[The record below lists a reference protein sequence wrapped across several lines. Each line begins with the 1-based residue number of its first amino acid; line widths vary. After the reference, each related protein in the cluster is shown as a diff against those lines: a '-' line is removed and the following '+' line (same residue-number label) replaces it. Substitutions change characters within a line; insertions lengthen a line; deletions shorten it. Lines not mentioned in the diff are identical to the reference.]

1 MANLADI
8 VSRKQSRDE
17 EWKAQRQA
25 DRDNA
30 VAMQDTAVSQIAQSP
45 EAYAAY
51 LDCQGDNL
59 MYSVGNIAL
68 ALFQK
73 PEVTKFGTAER
84 WKSLGRTVLQSER
97 SRGFQIFARSSF
109 GKGYQLTDA
118 YDISQTQGREL
129 TNTGIQN
136 GSKEMEQAME
146 TVLNYSA
153 VPVVIDENM
162 DVPAFY
168 NQENLELA
176 VNPRYPDNEAF
187 SAIATE
193 VAHSRFHNKGRNP
206 FYNREESELDAQSVS
221 YILCRRYEV
230 KREMPDL
237 SNLEQLYDGWSS
249 EEVRRALDSVQGL
262 CKQMGNSIDRN
273 LEPKQHTRG
282 TQARRPSR

>member
-97 SRGFQIFARSSF
+97 SKGFQIFARSSF

-168 NQENLELA
+168 DQENLELA

>member
-97 SRGFQIFARSSF
+97 SKGFQIFARSSF

-168 NQENLELA
+168 DQENLELA
-176 VNPRYPDNEAF
+176 VNPSYPDNEAF

-221 YILCRRYEV
+221 YILCRRYEI

>member
-59 MYSVGNIAL
+59 IYSVGNIAL

-97 SRGFQIFARSSF
+97 SKGFQIFARSSF

-162 DVPAFY
+162 DVPAY
-168 NQENLELA
+168 YDQENLELA
-176 VNPRYPDNEAF
+176 VNPSYPDNEAF

-237 SNLEQLYDGWSS
+237 SNLEQLYDSWSS

-282 TQARRPSR
+282 TQARRPNR

>member
-97 SRGFQIFARSSF
+97 SKGFQIFARSSF

-168 NQENLELA
+168 DQENLELA

-187 SAIATE
+187 SAIATD
-193 VAHSRFHNKGRNP
+193 VTHSRFHNKGRNP

>member
-30 VAMQDTAVSQIAQSP
+30 VAMQDTAVSQIAQHP

-73 PEVTKFGTAER
+73 PEVTRFGTAER
-84 WKSLGRTVLQSER
+84 WKSLGRTVLESEKPK
-97 SRGFQIFARSSF
+97 GFQIFARSSF

-168 NQENLELA
+168 DQENLELA

-237 SNLEQLYDGWSS
+237 SNLEQLYDGWSP

>member
-51 LDCQGDNL
+51 LDCQGDTL

-97 SRGFQIFARSSF
+97 SKGFQIFARSSF

-168 NQENLELA
+168 DQENLELA

>member
-30 VAMQDTAVSQIAQSP
+30 VAMQDTAVSQIAQHP

-73 PEVTKFGTAER
+73 PEVTRFGTAER

-97 SRGFQIFARSSF
+97 SKGFQIFARSSF

-168 NQENLELA
+168 DQENLELA

-230 KREMPDL
+230 KREIPDL

>member
-97 SRGFQIFARSSF
+97 SKGFQIFARSSF

-162 DVPAFY
+162 DVPSFY
-168 NQENLELA
+168 DQENLELA

-237 SNLEQLYDGWSS
+237 SNLEQLYDGWSP

>member
-30 VAMQDTAVSQIAQSP
+30 VAMQDTAVSQIAQHP

-73 PEVTKFGTAER
+73 PEVTRFGTAER
-84 WKSLGRTVLQSER
+84 WKSLGRTVLESEKPK
-97 SRGFQIFARSSF
+97 GFQIFARSSF
-109 GKGYQLTDA
+109 GRGYQLTDA
-118 YDISQTQGREL
+118 YDISQTQGREMP
-129 TNTGIQN
+129 QVAVRP
-136 GSKEMEQAME
+136 GSPEMEKAME
-146 TVLNYSA
+146 TVLNYA
-153 VPVVIDENM
+153 AAPVVLDEDL

-168 NQENLELA
+168 DQDRLELA
-176 VNPRYPDNEAF
+176 INPSYPDEEAF
-187 SAIATE
+187 AAIAAE
-193 VAHSRFHNKGRNP
+193 VAHSRFHDKGRNP
-206 FYNREESELDAQSVS
+206 HYDREESNLDAQSVS
-221 YILCRRYEV
+221 YILCRRYGIR
-230 KREMPDL
+230 RETPDL
-237 SNLEQLYDGWSS
+237 SQLKELYDGWSP
-249 EEVRRALDSVQGL
+249 EEVRRVLDSVQGL

-282 TQARRPSR
+282 AQSRRPSR

>member
-97 SRGFQIFARSSF
+97 SKGFQIFARSSF

-168 NQENLELA
+168 DQENLELA

-237 SNLEQLYDGWSS
+237 SNLEQLYDGWSP

>member
-25 DRDNA
+25 DRDNV

-97 SRGFQIFARSSF
+97 SKGFQIFARSSF

-168 NQENLELA
+168 DQENLELA

>member
-97 SRGFQIFARSSF
+97 SKGFQIFARSSF

-118 YDISQTQGREL
+118 YDISRTQGREL

-168 NQENLELA
+168 DQENLELA

-237 SNLEQLYDGWSS
+237 SNLEQLYDGWSP

>member
-30 VAMQDTAVSQIAQSP
+30 VAMQDTAVSQIAQRP

-97 SRGFQIFARSSF
+97 SKGFQIFARSSF

-168 NQENLELA
+168 DQENLELA

>member
-97 SRGFQIFARSSF
+97 SKGFQIFARSSF

-168 NQENLELA
+168 DQENLELA

-187 SAIATE
+187 SAIAAE

>member
-84 WKSLGRTVLQSER
+84 WKSLGRTVLQSEKPK
-97 SRGFQIFARSSF
+97 GFQIFARSSF

-168 NQENLELA
+168 DQENLELA

-221 YILCRRYEV
+221 YILCKRYEV

>member
-1 MANLADI
+1 
-8 VSRKQSRDE
+8 
-17 EWKAQRQA
+17 
-25 DRDNA
+25 
-30 VAMQDTAVSQIAQSP
+30 
-45 EAYAAY
+45 
-51 LDCQGDNL
+51 
-59 MYSVGNIAL
+59 
-68 ALFQK
+68 
-73 PEVTKFGTAER
+73 
-84 WKSLGRTVLQSER
+84 
-97 SRGFQIFARSSF
+97 
-109 GKGYQLTDA
+109 
-118 YDISQTQGREL
+118 
-129 TNTGIQN
+129 
-136 GSKEMEQAME
+136 ME

-168 NQENLELA
+168 DQENLELA

-230 KREMPDL
+230 KREIPDL

>member
-97 SRGFQIFARSSF
+97 SKGFQIFARSSF

-168 NQENLELA
+168 DQENLELA

-193 VAHSRFHNKGRNP
+193 VP
-206 FYNREESELDAQSVS
+206 
-221 YILCRRYEV
+221 I
-230 KREMPDL
+230 PD
-237 SNLEQLYDGWSS
+237 ST
-249 EEVRRALDSVQGL
+249 
-262 CKQMGNSIDRN
+262 
-273 LEPKQHTRG
+273 TRG
-282 TQARRPSR
+282 ATRFITVRKANWTPRVCPTSCADGTR

>member
-97 SRGFQIFARSSF
+97 SKGFQIFARSSF

-168 NQENLELA
+168 DQENLELA
-176 VNPRYPDNEAF
+176 VNPSYPDNEAF

>member
-1 MANLADI
+1 MTNLADI

-97 SRGFQIFARSSF
+97 SKGFQIFARSSF

-118 YDISQTQGREL
+118 YDIPQTQGREL

-136 GSKEMEQAME
+136 GSKEMEQAMG

-162 DVPAFY
+162 DIPAY
-168 NQENLELA
+168 YDQENLELA

>member
-68 ALFQK
+68 ALFQQ
-73 PEVTKFGTAER
+73 PEVTKCGTAER
-84 WKSLGRTVLQSER
+84 WKSLGRTVLQSEKPK
-97 SRGFQIFARSSF
+97 GFQIFARSSF

-168 NQENLELA
+168 DQENLELA

-221 YILCRRYEV
+221 YILCKRYEV